1 MKKDLLRKI
10 LAPLGLVVLS
20 AALRAGD
27 TAIVDGQNAEDV
39 VGQTD
44 GNGAG
49 VFTQGGFYNTQVLK
63 GFDTPQGVAI
73 DTTIH
78 RLFVADNGANP
89 IPIGGEPELGSPK
102 NAKSRLDPTTP
113 PHTRPASGSTT
124 QAT

>member
-27 TAIVDGQNAEDV
+27 VALTDGQNAEDV

-44 GNGAG
+44 VNGAG

-89 IPIGGEPELGSPK
+89 IPIGGEQELRLLK
-102 NAKSRLDPTTP
+102 NAKSRLDPTADPTAP
-113 PHTRPASGSTT
+113 PQRFFKKP
-124 QAT
+124 